1 MEPASL
7 LLIGG
12 RRWAFGASWYNGD
25 SDTSKG
31 SLRDQAVSMVGALR
45 PQGANALCLRRD
57 GINQYAI
64 ASLPPGKL
72 ARPSLLRPLQAGAA
86 ALAAILPPDTL
97 GCWPL
102 SGGRYLGLAVN
113 DGMVVPSTDIVL
125 GNETTAISWLLDEI
139 RTFGAGLG
147 DRAELFLP
155 PGWLAGADPGGAG
168 ERGGTQGGLALGGV
182 AVGGGEAAIDA
193 IADAA
198 LREVCRRLV
207 GERGTRGLAKLA
219 LREATPVDAL
229 LSGQPGVAPLEAPGR
244 LGNLGPALR
253 HPAIAGG
260 AILSVCAIAGIVVL
274 NDKMFRTPPPQIAPP
289 VQAAI
294 RLKPAWTTAPAAA
307 DFLRSCRSVLGGLV
321 TAPPPGWSL
330 SAFGCEP
337 PGGAYAIYRIDRQ
350 PSEGDLRALRM
361 AMQPRAIEFLDNT
374 LRVARTWEP
383 LPGPG
388 PRADEEPL
396 DRRILFERL
405 LRLRLHSIEVAI
417 GDGGRG
423 PRAAALPGATAAPA
437 AIEASAVAVT
447 MTGPLSLRHWPD
459 LVAIPGLV
467 LNSVRVDLAAPDDGD
482 PETGLLVTVRGEAY
496 ARS

>member
-1 MEPASL
+1 MDPASL
-7 LLIGG
+7 LPIGA

-31 SLRDQAVSMVGALR
+31 SLRHQAASMVVALR

-64 ASLPPGKL
+64 ANLPPGKL

-102 SGGRYLGLAVN
+102 SGGRFLGLAVS

-125 GNETTAISWLLDEI
+125 GNETSAISWLLDEI
-139 RTFGAGLG
+139 QTFGAGLG

-155 PGWLAGADPGGAG
+155 PGWLAGADPAERDGPAGAAG
-168 ERGGTQGGLALGGV
+168 DRGMAQ
-182 AVGGGEAAIDA
+182 GGGELAIDG

-198 LREVCRRLV
+198 LRDACLRLV
-207 GERGTRGLAKLA
+207 GERGARGLAKLV
-219 LREATPVDAL
+219 LREAVPVEAL

-260 AILSVCAIAGIVVL
+260 AILTVCAIAGIIVL
-274 NDKMFRTPPPQIAPP
+274 NDRMFRRPPPQMAPP

-307 DFLRSCRSVLGGLV
+307 DFLRSCRSVLGSLV

-330 SAFGCEP
+330 SAYGCEP

-350 PSEGDLRALRM
+350 PTESDLRALRM

-374 LRVARTWEP
+374 LRVARTAEP

-388 PRADEEPL
+388 PRAEEQPL

-437 AIEASAVAVT
+437 TVEASAVAVT